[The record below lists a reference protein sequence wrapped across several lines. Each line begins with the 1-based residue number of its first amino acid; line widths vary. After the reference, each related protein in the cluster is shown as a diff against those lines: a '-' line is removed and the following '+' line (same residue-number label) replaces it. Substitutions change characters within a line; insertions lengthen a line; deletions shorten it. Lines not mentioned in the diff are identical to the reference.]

1 LTTLAGK
8 ACRWQ
13 TEAYSQKSFVTLV
26 PGLAFAEAIV
36 FVFFVVFH
44 PLVFKFSEAAGKKQA
59 DIGYFP
65 DTT

>member
-1 LTTLAGK
+1 M
-8 ACRWQ
+8 
-13 TEAYSQKSFVTLV
+13 V